1 MKVTIVFSS
10 GTGHNLEIARWV
22 EDEAKKMGAEV
33 RVRKVEE
40 LALPAELN
48 PGQAAY
54 QEAAKDIEVAS
65 SDDIAWA
72 DTLFFSTP
80 ARFGTATAAMKFFI
94 ESQVGLWAQGKLVNK
109 VVSAFAT
116 AQNLHGGQEQAV
128 LSIYT
133 SMMHW
138 GAIIVPPG
146 YSSDVLFGA
155 GGNPYGVS
163 GSADRNGFGEDIEGA
178 VRHQAR
184 RTIEISEKLNR

>member
-33 RVRKVEE
+33 RVRKVDE
-40 LALPAELN
+40 LSIPAELN
-48 PGQAAY
+48 PGQAVY
-54 QEAAKDIEVAS
+54 QEAARNIEVAS
-65 SDDIAWA
+65 PEDIAWA

-80 ARFGTATAAMKFFI
+80 ARFGTLSAAMKNFI
-94 ESQVGLWAQGKLVNK
+94 ESQVGLWAQGQLANK

-116 AQNLHGGQEQAV
+116 AQNAHGGQEQAV

-146 YSSDVLFGA
+146 YTNDVLYGA

-163 GSADRNGFGEDIEGA
+163 GSADRNGFSQDIEDA

-184 RTIEISEKLNR
+184 RTIEVSKKLNS